1 MEEAPKRKHHH
12 ALTNDYFLRVGESK
26 SGRLPFYGIEHYLQ
40 HGWQFYPKAHTNVVV
55 RSWKILRKFKR
66 IRAKVHVRTA
76 EMNGVTGVMIYRRS
90 KRFGDASL
98 INALAVTK
106 FMSQTVITL

>member
-1 MEEAPKRKHHH
+1 MEKTSEGKAKYN
-12 ALTNDYFLRVGESK
+12 LTNEYFLRYGESK
-26 SGRLPFYGIEHYLQ
+26 SGRLPFYGIEHYLL
-40 HGWQFYPKAHTNVVV
+40 HGWQFYPDAHTNVVI

-66 IRAKVHVRTA
+66 IRAKIYVRIA
-76 EMNGVTGVMIYRRS
+76 EMNGRKGVMIYRRS

-106 FMSQTVITL
+106 FTSGTVTSL